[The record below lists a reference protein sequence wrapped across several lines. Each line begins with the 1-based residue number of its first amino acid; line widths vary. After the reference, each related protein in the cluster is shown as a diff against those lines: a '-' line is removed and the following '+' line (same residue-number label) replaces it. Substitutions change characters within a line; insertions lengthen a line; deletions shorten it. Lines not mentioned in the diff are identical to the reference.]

1 MVIGLFL
8 PSYENTPMTDAAFV
22 ARLQRKDPTAY
33 DALVAQYGDVLYSY
47 LYHSTHD
54 HQHSEALLSATFL
67 RVVEQIGTYHAGDP
81 PLVVWL
87 HRIAHR
93 VMRDSFRTPSLTTHA
108 HEPLAALSLDERQ
121 VILLRCVA
129 DMSLP

>member
-1 MVIGLFL
+1 MCAHRCKDVGIFFDICGSYVCIYRQVVTS
-8 PSYENTPMTDAAFV
+8 PSIPAYENTTMTDAAFV

-33 DALVAQYGDVLYSY
+33 DALVAQYGDALYGY

-67 RVVEQIGTYHAGDP
+67 RVVEQIDSYRAGDP

-87 HRIAHR
+87 HRIAHT
-93 VMRDSFRTPSLTTHA
+93 VMRDRFTPPS
-108 HEPLAALSLDERQ
+108 P
-121 VILLRCVA
+121 
-129 DMSLP
+129 